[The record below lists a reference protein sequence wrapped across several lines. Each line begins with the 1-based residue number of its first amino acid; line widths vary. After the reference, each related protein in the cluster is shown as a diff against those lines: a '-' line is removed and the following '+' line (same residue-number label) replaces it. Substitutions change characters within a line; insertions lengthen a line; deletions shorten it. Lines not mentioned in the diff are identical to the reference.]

1 MDVIERIKRRISLVS
16 TEACG
21 YTPLTK
27 VISLSEV
34 EEILEQETEN
44 KMKEKENG
52 YDK

>member
-16 TEACG
+16 TEACA

>member
-1 MDVIERIKRRISLVS
+1 MDMIERIKRRISLVS
-16 TEACG
+16 TEACA

-34 EEILEQETEN
+34 EEILKQETEN